1 MSHEP
6 GEAHAST
13 PWLGIATAV
22 VLLAVALAGPTLLAT
37 DPLSLDLAAASRSP
51 SAAWLLGTDELGR
64 SVLARTVAGARLSLG
79 AALVATMATTVL
91 GTGLGLLSAELGG
104 LGERALL
111 AITDTVYA
119 CPSLLLVLLVTELFD
134 GGIWM
139 VVVGLVLTRWPAFA
153 RLCHPI
159 ARAALQRPDAEA
171 SRLLG
176 FGGSYR
182 LWRHGWPA
190 VRSTVVSVGALQ
202 FAGALLSIAALG
214 FLGVGLLP
222 PQPEWGAMIAEALP
236 YMGDQPAMLAAPALG
251 IFLATWSA
259 TLIGEAYAARSAPSS
274 RSASS

>member
-1 MSHEP
+1 MSHER

-13 PWLGIATAV
+13 PWLGIVMTV
-22 VLLAVALAGPTLLAT
+22 VLLAVALAGPALLMT
-37 DPLSLDLAAASRSP
+37 DPLSPDLAAVSRSP
-51 SAAWLLGTDELGR
+51 SATWLFGTDELGR

-79 AALVATMATTVL
+79 AALAATIATTVL

-104 LGERALL
+104 LGERSLL
-111 AITDTVYA
+111 AICDTVYA
-119 CPSLLLVLLVTELFD
+119 CPALLLVMLVTELFD
-134 GGIWM
+134 GGIWL

-153 RLCHPI
+153 RLCHPV

-176 FGGSYR
+176 FGRSYR
-182 LWRHGWPA
+182 LRRHAWPA
-190 VRSTVVSVGALQ
+190 VRSTVVSIAALQ

-214 FLGVGLLP
+214 FLGIGLLP

-259 TLIGEAYAARSAPSS
+259 TLVGEAYAAQSAAP
-274 RSASS
+274 